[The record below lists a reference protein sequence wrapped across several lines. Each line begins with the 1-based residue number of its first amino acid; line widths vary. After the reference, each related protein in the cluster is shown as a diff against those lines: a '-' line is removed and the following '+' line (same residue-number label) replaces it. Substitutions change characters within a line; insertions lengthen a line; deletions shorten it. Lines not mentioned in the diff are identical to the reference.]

1 MLIIPFIKVDEFNFS
16 DNYNQIK
23 EKIDCNYKEDVLEI
37 IEKKYP
43 RIYIEDLD
51 LMINFNEDLESV
63 RFFEFFKEAIELIFN
78 QIDLKSEPKETV
90 EKVFRSNDLD
100 VNLHKS
106 ILESK
111 NLGITIT
118 YSAAQAS
125 IPNRIESVL
134 IVERDYHSE
143 EKIDLNDLYKSI
155 TGEDYPS

>member
-1 MLIIPFIKVDEFNFS
+1 MLIIPFIRVGEFNFK

-23 EKIDCNYKEDVLEI
+23 RKINCSYREDVLEI

-51 LMINFNEDLESV
+51 LMINFNDDLESV
-63 RFFEFFKEAIELIFN
+63 RFFEFFKDSQELTFN

-90 EKVFRSNDLD
+90 EKVFRNNDPD

-111 NLGITIT
+111 KLGITIT
-118 YSAAQAS
+118 YSEAQAS

-134 IVERDYHSE
+134 IVDRDYNSE

>member
-1 MLIIPFIKVDEFNFS
+1 MLIIPFIKVGKFNFN
-16 DNYNQIK
+16 DNYDQIK
-23 EKIDCNYKEDVLEI
+23 GKIDFSYREDVLEI

-43 RIYIEDLD
+43 RVYIENLD

-63 RFFEFFKEAIELIFN
+63 RFFEFFKDSQDLTFN
-78 QIDLKSEPKETV
+78 HIDLKSEPKETL
-90 EKVFRSNDLD
+90 EKVFRSNDPD
-100 VNLHKS
+100 VKLHKS

-118 YSAAQAS
+118 YSEAQAS

-134 IVERDYHSE
+134 IVDRDYHSE

-155 TGEDYPS
+155 TGENYPS